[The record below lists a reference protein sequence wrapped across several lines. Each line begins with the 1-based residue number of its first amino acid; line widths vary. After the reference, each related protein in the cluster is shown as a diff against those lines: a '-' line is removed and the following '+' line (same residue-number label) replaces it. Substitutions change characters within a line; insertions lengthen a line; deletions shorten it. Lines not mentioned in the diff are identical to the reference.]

1 VEPVIDAES
10 RAIREAFVTA
20 AIAACEDARM
30 RGLCWEGAFE
40 CAIEAMRAVDVRA
53 LTLQGSIPPEP
64 R

>member
-1 VEPVIDAES
+1 VEPVIDTES
-10 RAIREAFVTA
+10 QAIREAFVAA

-53 LTLQGSIPPEP
+53 LTRRGSIPPEP

>member
-1 VEPVIDAES
+1 VEPVIDTES

-53 LTLQGSIPPEP
+53 LTIPGSTPPES